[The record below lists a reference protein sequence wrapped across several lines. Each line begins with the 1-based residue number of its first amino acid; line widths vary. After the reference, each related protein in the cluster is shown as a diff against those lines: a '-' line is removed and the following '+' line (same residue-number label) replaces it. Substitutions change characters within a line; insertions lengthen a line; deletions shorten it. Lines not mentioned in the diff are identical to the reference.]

1 VSIPLYLGKLPTCK
15 FIIPC
20 LNLLIKYSEII
31 PPPVNNAIFDF
42 KDKTL
47 LFNVLKLSTYINLIS
62 LFFAIFLS
70 VMPNF
75 LKTYLSETSL

>member
-1 VSIPLYLGKLPTCK
+1 M
-15 FIIPC
+15 
-20 LNLLIKYSEII
+20 I

-62 LFFAIFLS
+62 LFFAMFLF

-75 LKTYLSETSL
+75 SKTYLRETSL